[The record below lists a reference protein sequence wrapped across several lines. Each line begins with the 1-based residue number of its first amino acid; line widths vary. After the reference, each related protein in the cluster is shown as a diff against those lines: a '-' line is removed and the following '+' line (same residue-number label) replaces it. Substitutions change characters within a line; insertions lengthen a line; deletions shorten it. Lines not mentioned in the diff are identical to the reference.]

1 MELSWP
7 SDLRGLPCW
16 LLAVGIDVS
25 DPQAVQTG
33 PLERLLMPL
42 NRRLAAD
49 ITLPIRTLDIDPPLL
64 YEALRYYHQHPQARA
79 ELATQDG
86 LARVQHGTLTTG

>member
-1 MELSWP
+1 
-7 SDLRGLPCW
+7 
-16 LLAVGIDVS
+16 VS
-25 DPQAVQTG
+25 TARIQTG
-33 PLERLLMPL
+33 ALERLLMPL

-64 YEALRYYHQHPQARA
+64 YEALRYYHQHPQAWA

-86 LARVQHGTLTTG
+86 LARMQHGQFTSTRPAHH